1 VALTIFSASELS
13 KSYFE
18 KILFQNISFG
28 IQDGE
33 RVGIIGRN
41 GAGKTSL
48 LRIVAGIDEPD
59 DGIVAFNR
67 EARFDYLPQLP
78 VFDVDDSAIHA
89 VTKAYDPTH
98 GHLEDWEIEIRAS
111 LFLGKLGIQNQE
123 DNVHTM
129 SGGQRKRVA
138 IARALMA
145 EPDLLILDEPTNH
158 LDADSVQWLQD
169 ELMKSSKALL
179 LVTHDRYFLDAVC
192 TRILELDQ
200 LRIISYAGGYE
211 TYLERKE
218 AMIEVQDATADHQ
231 RNKLRSELAWLQKG
245 AKARRTKQKS
255 RIDWIHRMQV
265 EPPKADIRDIEIQ
278 LGHRFLGGRVIDA
291 VDISKYIGVG
301 SSVTAGD
308 HSGKRPLFKKFTY
321 RAKGLDRVGIIG
333 PNGAGKSTLLNT
345 LAGLAKPDEGYVT
358 LGETV
363 SIGYF
368 AQEIKDLK
376 EDETVL
382 ANVREIAEYI
392 DVGVGRDRFITAKE
406 LCDRFGYSSKQQ
418 HAYVHTLSGGERRR
432 LGLLRILMSNPNVLF
447 LDEPT
452 NDFDIVTLTAL
463 EDYLQHFKGVLLI
476 VSHDRAFLDKTVD
489 TIWAFEASG
498 RIKEYPGNYSAY
510 LTKIEERPSGKPT
523 PSTVSSSSASNTP
536 SVAPLKSSTSKT
548 PSAQLKPLS
557 FKERK
562 QITVL
567 ETQLHELEAQ
577 KTAIE
582 MKLSAGGADFRA
594 LQALGEELTRTVQ
607 KIDDVTQRWL
617 EMSERA

>member
-1 VALTIFSASELS
+1 M
-13 KSYFE
+13 
-18 KILFQNISFG
+18 
-28 IQDGE
+28 
-33 RVGIIGRN
+33 GIIGRN

-59 DGIVAFNR
+59 EGIVAFNR

-89 VTKAYDPTH
+89 VTKAYDPSH

-111 LFLGKLGIQNQE
+111 LFLGKLGIQNQD

-211 TYLERKE
+211 SYLERKE
-218 AMIEVQDATADHQ
+218 SMIEVQDATADHL

-291 VDISKYIGVG
+291 VDISKYLG
-301 SSVTAGD
+301 SNKSGSDFAGL
-308 HSGKRPLFKKFTY
+308 RPLFKKFTY
-321 RAKGLDRVGIIG
+321 RAKGLDRIGIIG

-363 SIGYF
+363 TIGYF

-376 EDETVL
+376 ENETVL
-382 ANVREIAEYI
+382 ANVREIAEFI

-489 TIWAFEASG
+489 TIWAFEANG

-510 LTKIEERPSGKPT
+510 LTKIEERPSGKAT
-523 PSTVSSSSASNTP
+523 PSLRNDDAI
-536 SVAPLKSSTSKT
+536 APTSKSGSLPT
-548 PSAQLKPLS
+548 SKVSTASADPSAQPKPLS

-562 QITVL
+562 QITTL
-567 ETQLHELEAQ
+567 ENQLHELELQ
-577 KTAIE
+577 KAAIE
-582 MKLSAGGADFRA
+582 AKLSVSSTDFRT
-594 LQALGEELTRTVQ
+594 LQSLGEELTRTVR
-607 KIDDVTQRWL
+607 KIDDVTQKWL